1 MLTVYRGGDILTM
14 AGEKEVKGSTLST
27 KFCSSFYNFC
37 LLIIESAYYCS
48 PTEIGTLVH
57 NKIKD
62 Q

>member
-27 KFCSSFYNFC
+27 KFCNFC
-37 LLIIESAYYCS
+37 LLFVESGSAYYCT